1 VIYNKRQLI
10 FLNMTGSVTTQVRMV
25 AEIAAPRSRPSAKC
39 PVCERQESFPKFTIP
54 DFLHGVPGTY
64 TYVGCSRC
72 GTVYQ
77 NPRVIEEDLAL
88 CYPQTYFTHSIP
100 DELENLPRNSSS
112 WRGQI
117 RSAIL
122 ARSDSGDFKSASI
135 TVDVIADLLALFPSA
150 RQRARFGLIDA
161 LGRGKDERRCLDIGC
176 GNGTTLRC
184 LKWLG
189 WQGVGLEF
197 DESAGETSRRVSGC
211 EVRVGT
217 LDAAGFSDGEFDL
230 IHMNHVVEHLPDL
243 RKTLE
248 MCSGLVSNAGR
259 LVLKYPNPKS
269 LVARISGEFAV
280 TWDPPRHL
288 VLPPREAIVGLLRQ
302 VGFGR
307 IHATTTAQRAAIYRA
322 VSRQYRRGL
331 TGRGWG
337 ASVSLTDRLTKVVES
352 LCVLCGCSVGE
363 EIVVVAYKH

>member
-1 VIYNKRQLI
+1 
-10 FLNMTGSVTTQVRMV
+10 
-25 AEIAAPRSRPSAKC
+25 
-39 PVCERQESFPKFTIP
+39 
-54 DFLHGVPGTY
+54 
-64 TYVGCSRC
+64 
-72 GTVYQ
+72 
-77 NPRVIEEDLAL
+77 
-88 CYPQTYFTHSIP
+88 
-100 DELENLPRNSSS
+100 
-112 WRGQI
+112 
-117 RSAIL
+117 
-122 ARSDSGDFKSASI
+122 
-135 TVDVIADLLALFPSA
+135 VDVIAGLLALFPSA

-161 LGRGKDERRCLDIGC
+161 LERGDDERRCLDIGC

-189 WQGVGLEF
+189 WQSVGLEF
-197 DESAGETSRRVSGC
+197 DEAAAATSRRVSGC

-217 LDAAGFSDGEFDL
+217 LDFAGFRDSEFDM
-230 IHMNHVVEHLPDL
+230 IHMNHVMEHLPDL

-248 MCSGLVSNAGR
+248 LCSRLVSPAGR
-259 LVLKYPNPKS
+259 LVLRYPNPNS
-269 LVARISGEFAV
+269 LVARFSGEFAV

-307 IHATTTAQRAAIYRA
+307 IHATTTAQCAAIYRA
-322 VSRQYRRGL
+322 VARQYRRGL

-337 ASVSLTDRLTKVVES
+337 ALVSSTDRLTKVLEG

>member
-1 VIYNKRQLI
+1 
-10 FLNMTGSVTTQVRMV
+10 MSTQVKAM
-25 AEIAAPRSRPSAKC
+25 AEIATPRLRSTKC
-39 PVCERQESFPKFTIP
+39 PVCECEQSVPKFTIP
-54 DFLHGVPGTY
+54 DFLHGVPGAY
-64 TYVGCSRC
+64 TYVLCCRC

-77 NPRVIEEDLAL
+77 NPRVIEEDLSL
-88 CYPQTYFTHSIP
+88 CYAQSYFTHSIP
-100 DELENLPRNSSS
+100 DEAKNLPRSSSS
-112 WRGQI
+112 WQGQI
-117 RSAIL
+117 RNAIL
-122 ARSDSGDFKSASI
+122 ARSRGEGVKNASI
-135 TVDVIADLLALFPSA
+135 TMDLIARMFALFPA
-150 RQRARFGLIDA
+150 VRKRARFGLIDA
-161 LGRGKDERRCLDIGC
+161 LGRGVHERRCLDIGC
-176 GNGTTLRC
+176 GNGTILRY
-184 LKWLG
+184 LTWLG
-189 WQGVGLEF
+189 WHSVGLEF
-197 DESAGETSRRVSGC
+197 DESAARTSRRVSGC

-217 LDAAGFSDGEFDL
+217 LDVAGFRDGEFDM
-230 IHMNHVVEHLPDL
+230 IHMNHVMEHLPDL
-243 RKTLE
+243 RRTLGL
-248 MCSGLVSNAGR
+248 CSRLVSPAGR

-307 IHATTTAQRAAIYRA
+307 IHATTTSQCAAIYRA

-337 ASVSLTDRLTKVVES
+337 ALVSSSDRLTKVLES

>member
-1 VIYNKRQLI
+1 
-10 FLNMTGSVTTQVRMV
+10 MSTQVRVV
-25 AEIAAPRSRPSAKC
+25 AEIATPRSRPSAKC
-39 PVCERQESFPKFTIP
+39 PVCEREESFPKFTIP
-54 DFLHGVPGTY
+54 DFLHGVPGAY
-64 TYVGCSRC
+64 TYVGCCSC

-100 DELENLPRNSSS
+100 DEVENLPRSSSS
-112 WRGQI
+112 WRGRI

-122 ARSDSGDFKSASI
+122 ARAHTGDFKSASI
-135 TVDVIADLLALFPSA
+135 TLDVIAGLFALFPSV
-150 RQRARFGLIDA
+150 RRRARFGLIDA
-161 LGRGKDERRCLDIGC
+161 LGRGEDERRCLDIGC
-176 GNGTTLRC
+176 GNGTTLRY
-184 LKWLG
+184 LTWLG
-189 WQGVGLEF
+189 WNSVGLEF
-197 DESAGETSRRVSGC
+197 DESAAGTSRRVSGC

-217 LDAAGFSDGEFDL
+217 LDVAGFRDGEFDM
-230 IHMNHVVEHLPDL
+230 IHMNHVMEHLPDL

-248 MCSGLVSNAGR
+248 LCSRLVSPAGR

-269 LVARISGEFAV
+269 LVARVRGEFAV

-307 IHATTTAQRAAIYRA
+307 IHATTTSQCAAIYRA
-322 VSRQYRRGL
+322 VSRRYQRGF
-331 TGRGWG
+331 WG
-337 ASVSLTDRLTKVVES
+337 GGFGGKVNIADRLTKVFES

-363 EIVVVAYKH
+363 EIVVVAYKQ

>member
-1 VIYNKRQLI
+1 
-10 FLNMTGSVTTQVRMV
+10 MV
-25 AEIAAPRSRPSAKC
+25 AEIAALRSRPIAKC
-39 PVCERQESFPKFTIP
+39 PVCESEESFPKFTIP
-54 DFLHGVPGTY
+54 DFLHGVPGAY
-64 TYVGCSRC
+64 TYVECQSC

-77 NPRVIEEDLAL
+77 NPRVIEEDLVL
-88 CYPQTYFTHSIP
+88 CYPKTYFTHSIP
-100 DELENLPRNSSS
+100 DEAENLPRSSSS
-112 WRGQI
+112 WRGRI

-122 ARSDSGDFKSASI
+122 ARSHAGDFKSSSI
-135 TVDVIADLLALFPSA
+135 TVDVMAGSLALFPSV
-150 RQRARFGLIDA
+150 RRRARFGLIDA
-161 LGRGKDERRCLDIGC
+161 LGRGADERRCLDIGC

-189 WQGVGLEF
+189 WQSVGLEF
-197 DESAGETSRRVSGC
+197 DESAAATSRRVSGC

-217 LDAAGFSDGEFDL
+217 LDVAGFRDGEFDM
-230 IHMNHVVEHLPDL
+230 IHMNHVMEHLPDL

-248 MCSGLVSNAGR
+248 LCSRLVSPAGR

-269 LVARISGEFAV
+269 LGARISGEFAV

-302 VGFGR
+302 VGFGS
-307 IHATTTAQRAAIYRA
+307 IHATTIAQCAAIYRA

-337 ASVSLTDRLTKVVES
+337 ASVSSMDQLTKVLES

-363 EIVVVAYKH
+363 EIVVVACKR